1 MPWIKTI
8 VCGVL
13 AIGTSPSGCDPVETL
28 QGRNLSRVAADY
40 QLVHVNRVGHEHT
53 QPYRSETELAEGDLL
68 HVEGRDWLVDAVE
81 GERARL
87 EPARYLLVL
96 RHPDGHTEAGAFRRY
111 RPDAPRI
118 GHSFSTIADGVP
130 VSWQVADQ
138 RLRRDEQGKPYLE
151 LTAERDYSEAED
163 APDLPE
169 HELEHAVTPD
179 EAVDTLSRAEASG
192 ELVEL
197 VALEPGEAPDWAE
210 AERYVDALVID
221 EIEDDLLVLCGVDPE
236 HDPRDGWIDTVK
248 ARLREDLR
256 RFREDIESDHDQIE
270 EWDFR
275 DGRIFASIG
284 SFDDQAN
291 PDSGHGW
298 LSRLV
303 DSSASAAAG
312 FSRVRQ
318 AQLLVD

>member
-1 MPWIKTI
+1 M
-8 VCGVL
+8 
-13 AIGTSPSGCDPVETL
+13 AVE
-28 QGRNLSRVAADY
+28 Y
-40 QLVHVNRVGHEHT
+40 QLVHVNRLGHELTH
-53 QPYRSETELAEGDLL
+53 PYSSETELAEGDVLR
-68 HVEGRDWLVDAVE
+68 VEGRDWLVDSLE

-87 EPARYLLVL
+87 EPARYRLVL
-96 RHPDGHTEAGAFRRY
+96 RHPDGRTEAGAFRRY

-118 GHSFSTIADGVP
+118 GHTFSTVVAGAP

-138 RLRRDEQGKPYLE
+138 RLQRDEQGKPYLE

-163 APDLPE
+163 GAGLPE
-169 HELEHAVTPD
+169 HELEHALAREDEQD
-179 EAVDTLSRAEASG
+179 EAVATLTRAEEAG
-192 ELVEL
+192 QLVEL

-210 AERYVDALVID
+210 AERYIDALIID

-236 HDPRDGWIDTVK
+236 SDPRDGWIETVK

-284 SFDDQAN
+284 SFDDQAS

>member
-1 MPWIKTI
+1 M
-8 VCGVL
+8 
-13 AIGTSPSGCDPVETL
+13 AVE
-28 QGRNLSRVAADY
+28 Y
-40 QLVHVNRVGHEHT
+40 QLVHVNRLGHELTH
-53 QPYRSETELAEGDLL
+53 PFSSETELAQGDLL

-81 GERARL
+81 GERVRL
-87 EPARYLLVL
+87 EPARYRLVL

-118 GHSFSTIADGVP
+118 GHAFSTVVDGVP

-138 RLRRDEQGKPYLE
+138 RLQRDDHDKPYLE
-151 LTAERDYSEAED
+151 LTAERDYTEAED

-169 HELEHAVTPD
+169 HELEHSLAREDDQD
-179 EAVDTLSRAEASG
+179 EAVAALARAEEAG
-192 ELVEL
+192 QLVEL
-197 VALEPGEAPDWAE
+197 VALEPSEAPDWDE
-210 AERYVDALVID
+210 AVRYIDALSFE
-221 EIEDDLLVLCGVDPE
+221 EIEDDLFALCGVNTG
-236 HDPRDGWIDTVK
+236 HDPQNTWLETVK
-248 ARLREDLR
+248 TRLREDLR
-256 RFREDIESDHDQIE
+256 RFREDIESNHDQIE

-284 SFDDQAN
+284 SFDYQAN

-312 FSRVRQ
+312 FSRVRK

>member
-1 MPWIKTI
+1 
-8 VCGVL
+8 V
-13 AIGTSPSGCDPVETL
+13 AVE
-28 QGRNLSRVAADY
+28 Y
-40 QLVHVNRVGHEHT
+40 QLVHVNRLGHELTH
-53 QPYRSETELAEGDLL
+53 PFSSETELAEGDLL

-81 GERARL
+81 GERVRL
-87 EPARYLLVL
+87 EPARYRLVL

-118 GHSFSTIADGVP
+118 GHAFSTVVDGVP

-138 RLRRDEQGKPYLE
+138 RLQRDDHDKPYLE
-151 LTAERDYSEAED
+151 LTAERDYTEAED

-169 HELEHAVTPD
+169 HELEHSLAREDDQD
-179 EAVDTLSRAEASG
+179 EAVAALARAEEAG
-192 ELVEL
+192 QLVEL
-197 VALEPGEAPDWAE
+197 VALEPSEAPDWDE
-210 AERYVDALVID
+210 AVRYIDALSFE
-221 EIEDDLLVLCGVDPE
+221 EIEDDLFALCGVNTG
-236 HDPRDGWIDTVK
+236 HDPQNTWLETVK
-248 ARLREDLR
+248 TRLREDLR
-256 RFREDIESDHDQIE
+256 RFREDIESNHDQIE

-312 FSRVRQ
+312 FSRVRK

>member
-1 MPWIKTI
+1 M
-8 VCGVL
+8 
-13 AIGTSPSGCDPVETL
+13 AVE
-28 QGRNLSRVAADY
+28 Y
-40 QLVHVNRVGHEHT
+40 QLVHVNRLGHELTH
-53 QPYRSETELAEGDLL
+53 PYSSETELAEGDVLR
-68 HVEGRDWLVDAVE
+68 VEGRDWLVDGLE

-87 EPARYLLVL
+87 EPARYRLVL
-96 RHPDGHTEAGAFRRY
+96 RHPDGRTEAGAFRRY

-118 GHSFSTIADGVP
+118 GHTFSTVVAGAP

-138 RLRRDEQGKPYLE
+138 RLQRDEQGKPYLE

-163 APDLPE
+163 AAGLPE
-169 HELEHAVTPD
+169 HELEHALAREDEQD
-179 EAVDTLSRAEASG
+179 EAVATLTRAEEAG
-192 ELVEL
+192 QLVEL

-210 AERYVDALVID
+210 AERYIDALIID

-236 HDPRDGWIDTVK
+236 NDPRDGWIETVK

-284 SFDDQAN
+284 SFDDQAS

>member
-1 MPWIKTI
+1 M
-8 VCGVL
+8 
-13 AIGTSPSGCDPVETL
+13 AVE
-28 QGRNLSRVAADY
+28 Y
-40 QLVHVNRVGHEHT
+40 QLVHVNRLGHELTH
-53 QPYRSETELAEGDLL
+53 PFSSETELAQGDLL

-81 GERARL
+81 GERVRL
-87 EPARYLLVL
+87 EPARYRLVL

-118 GHSFSTIADGVP
+118 GHAFSTVVDGVP

-138 RLRRDEQGKPYLE
+138 RLQRDDHDKPYLE
-151 LTAERDYSEAED
+151 LTAERDYTEAED

-169 HELEHAVTPD
+169 HELEHSLAREDDQD
-179 EAVDTLSRAEASG
+179 EAVAALARAGEAG
-192 ELVEL
+192 QLVEL
-197 VALEPGEAPDWAE
+197 VALEPSEAPDWDE
-210 AERYVDALVID
+210 AVRYIDALSFE
-221 EIEDDLLVLCGVDPE
+221 EIEDDLFALCGVNTG
-236 HDPRDGWIDTVK
+236 HDPQNTWLETVK
-248 ARLREDLR
+248 TRLREDLR
-256 RFREDIESDHDQIE
+256 RFREDIESNHDQIE

-312 FSRVRQ
+312 FSRVRK

>member
-1 MPWIKTI
+1 M
-8 VCGVL
+8 
-13 AIGTSPSGCDPVETL
+13 AVE
-28 QGRNLSRVAADY
+28 Y
-40 QLVHVNRVGHEHT
+40 ELVHINRLGHELTH
-53 QPYRSETELAEGDLL
+53 PYSSEAELADGDVLR
-68 HVEGRDWLVDAVE
+68 VEGRDWLVDGVE

-87 EPARYLLVL
+87 EPARYRLVL

-111 RPDAPRI
+111 QPDAPRL
-118 GHSFSTIADGVP
+118 GHAFTTVVGGGP
-130 VSWQVADQ
+130 VSWQVADE
-138 RLRRDEQGKPYLE
+138 RLQRDEQGKPYIE
-151 LTAERDYSEAED
+151 LTAERDYGEAEN
-163 APDLPE
+163 PTGLPE
-169 HELEHAVTPD
+169 HELEHALPGD
-179 EAVDTLSRAEASG
+179 EAVAALSQAEASG

-197 VALEPGEAPDWAE
+197 VALEPDEAPDWAE

-221 EIEDDLLVLCGVDPE
+221 EIEDDLLVLCGVDPAN
-236 HDPRDGWIDTVK
+236 DPRDGWIDTVK

-275 DGRIFASIG
+275 DGRVFASIG
-284 SFDDQAN
+284 SFDDQSN

-303 DSSASAAAG
+303 DAGPLYAAG

>member
-1 MPWIKTI
+1 M
-8 VCGVL
+8 
-13 AIGTSPSGCDPVETL
+13 AVE
-28 QGRNLSRVAADY
+28 Y
-40 QLVHVNRVGHEHT
+40 QLVHVNRLGHELTH
-53 QPYRSETELAEGDLL
+53 PYSSETELAEGDVL
-68 HVEGRDWLVDAVE
+68 HVEGRDWLVDGLE

-87 EPARYLLVL
+87 EPARYRLVL
-96 RHPDGHTEAGAFRRY
+96 RHPDGRTEAGAFRRY

-118 GHSFSTIADGVP
+118 GHTFSTVVAGAP

-138 RLRRDEQGKPYLE
+138 RLQRDEQGKPYLE

-163 APDLPE
+163 GAGLPE
-169 HELEHAVTPD
+169 HELEHALAREDEQD
-179 EAVDTLSRAEASG
+179 EAVATLTRAEEAG
-192 ELVEL
+192 QLVEL

-210 AERYVDALVID
+210 AERYIDALIID

-236 HDPRDGWIDTVK
+236 NDPRDGWIETVK

-284 SFDDQAN
+284 SFDDQAS